1 MVRQHFIKRMTSTQN
16 PISTP
21 SSTGSPA
28 SNARLSA
35 LGALVHTLDRGKPL
49 DGAWAL
55 DRYFNG
61 MSPSD
66 RAFAQLL
73 AKTTLRRLGQIDDIL
88 KRFIERPLTSRSSRV
103 MHIMRLGVV
112 QLLWLETPPHAAVH
126 SAVEMTKQI
135 KMEKYSGLV
144 NAVLKRV
151 VREGPEII
159 ATQDAARLNTPAWLW
174 KSWEKAYGPETT
186 LKIADMHMK
195 EPPLDLS
202 VKKDPAYWAEQLGG
216 VVLPTGSVR
225 LRETRNITQLKGFA
239 EGYWWVQD
247 MAATIPARLLG
258 DVHDKRVID
267 LCAAPG
273 GKTAQLATAGAK
285 VSAVDRSKDR
295 IAMLKTN
302 VHRLQLHAEYVITD
316 ASKWIP
322 EFAPDAIL
330 LDAPCSATGTLR
342 RHPDVAW
349 LRKEEDVARLVGKQ
363 RELLRH
369 AFDMV
374 RPGGTLVYSV
384 CSLQPEEGEGQIT
397 ELLKERSDVSLKPVD
412 PVILG
417 GMTDC
422 ITKRGEVR
430 TLPCHLTE
438 LDGMDGFYAAVLV
451 KHEN

>member
-1 MVRQHFIKRMTSTQN
+1 MVRQQFIKRMAATQN
-16 PISTP
+16 PIS
-21 SSTGSPA
+21 SLSPG

-35 LGALVHTLDRGKPL
+35 LGALVHSLDRQKPL

-55 DRYFNG
+55 DRYFPG

-88 KRFIERPLTSRSSRV
+88 KRFLEHPLSARTSRV
-103 MHIMRLGVV
+103 MHILRLGVT

-135 KMEKYSGLV
+135 RMEKYSGLV
-144 NAVLKRV
+144 NAVLKRI
-151 VREGPEII
+151 VREGPQL
-159 ATQDAARLNTPAWLW
+159 AAKQDAARLNTPDWLW
-174 KSWEKAYGPETT
+174 KRWESAYGAEVTRR
-186 LKIADMHMK
+186 IAQMHMK
-195 EPPLDLS
+195 EPPLDIS
-202 VKKDPAYWAEQLGG
+202 VKKDPAFWATQLGG

-225 LRETRNITQLKGFA
+225 LRDTRNITQLKGFS
-239 EGYWWVQD
+239 EGAWWVQD

-285 VSAVDRSKDR
+285 VSAVDKSKDR

-302 VHRLQLHAEYVITD
+302 VHRLKLQAEYVTTD

-322 EFAPDAIL
+322 AFAPDAIL

-349 LRKEEDVARLVGKQ
+349 LRREEDIANLVATQKK
-363 RELLRH
+363 LLLH

-374 RPGGTLVYSV
+374 RPGGILVYSV
-384 CSLQPEEGEGQIT
+384 CSLQPEEGEDQIT
-397 ELLKERSDVSLKPVD
+397 GLLQEREDATLKPVD
-412 PVILG
+412 PALLG
-417 GMTDC
+417 GMTEC
-422 ITKRGEVR
+422 ITPRGEIR
-430 TLPCHLTE
+430 TLPFHLSE
-438 LDGMDGFYAAVLV
+438 LDGMDGFYAAILC
-451 KHEN
+451 KSET